1 MLNHS
6 IGFVLLV
13 SVVVASCF
21 LLSKKSGLNRHILTE
36 IIGTILSLIVSVFLY
51 IVFTRCLE
59 DYALNS
65 TPSHLIVC
73 YLVLGLFLS
82 ASLHTISYSYWA
94 YQVFFWNL
102 KKKHIQEYK
111 EQGY

>member
-36 IIGTILSLIVSVFLY
+36 IIGTILSLILSVGFY
-51 IVFTRCLE
+51 ILFAECLG
-59 DYALNS
+59 DYILN
-65 TPSHLIVC
+65 PSSRYLIVC

>member
-1 MLNHS
+1 
-6 IGFVLLV
+6 
-13 SVVVASCF
+13 
-21 LLSKKSGLNRHILTE
+21 
-36 IIGTILSLIVSVFLY
+36 
-51 IVFTRCLE
+51 
-59 DYALNS
+59 
-65 TPSHLIVC
+65 LIVC

-111 EQGY
+111 EQGYWHHSRFPERGVKYQGNLLLGILVSFLRELDKDANVYPLDRSVRASMICLK